1 MSLCGRLNGPI
12 PASQCDVTVPHR
24 QLRSVVGSDIH
35 NIITTRLPRAA
46 VPTRHDSVLQAC
58 YRSRRVH
65 AIRPQALTG
74 RGPRLIARGHVVFRQ
89 QHLAHA
95 AVQRHGAR
103 HAAVAIVGPWAAE
116 EQAAV
121 PQQGGDL
128 VWGGAGRAGTGAQG
142 AHILPKG
149 ECDRGQDSVPRNVT
163 TRYLRN
169 HNISR

>member
-1 MSLCGRLNGPI
+1 MARFQLHSVI
-12 PASQCDVTVPHR
+12 SQCHTGCSAR
-24 QLRSVVGSDIH
+24 WWALGSVIH
-35 NIITTRLPRAA
+35 IISTRLPRAA
-46 VPTRHDSVLQAC
+46 VPTRHDSL
-58 YRSRRVH
+58 RSRRVH

-128 VWGGAGRAGTGAQG
+128 GAGRAGTGAQG

-169 HNISR
+169 NNISR